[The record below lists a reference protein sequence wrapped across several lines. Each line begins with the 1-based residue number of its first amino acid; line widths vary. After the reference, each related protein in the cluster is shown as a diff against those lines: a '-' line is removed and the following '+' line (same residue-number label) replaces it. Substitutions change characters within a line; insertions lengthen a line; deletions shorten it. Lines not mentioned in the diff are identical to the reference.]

1 MLQRQRQSWIR
12 VEWRKKYYIQKSYFR
27 KLVVMDR
34 NNWVFSFFQCAGCL
48 LLNEE
53 SSVGIHIQF
62 VVCSMY
68 NGCVGRQQDLHAW
81 VCMSPACSVST
92 PLERDAFTSLKICHR
107 FRMLV
112 KFECLKFGQTFCYL
126 WGIVWEAANAL
137 AKLHALCSVLNAF
150 CLEEK
155 WQIWV
160 FFCAVPDIFAQCQG
174 LIRASTTTSHALFH
188 ICMYTIKI
196 LAQ

>member
-1 MLQRQRQSWIR
+1 
-12 VEWRKKYYIQKSYFR
+12 
-27 KLVVMDR
+27 MDR
-34 NNWVFSFFQCAGCL
+34 NNWVFSVFQCAGCL

-62 VVCSMY
+62 VVCSMC

-81 VCMSPACSVST
+81 VCMSPACSVIT
-92 PLERDAFTSLKICHR
+92 PLERDAFTSLKIWHR

-112 KFECLKFGQTFCYL
+112 KFECLKVGQTFCFL
-126 WGIVWEAANAL
+126 WGILWEAANAL

-155 WQIWV
+155 SQIWG
-160 FFCAVPDIFAQCQG
+160 FFCAVPDIFAVSRIDQG
-174 LIRASTTTSHALFH
+174 IYHHVTCSIPYLHVQNFNLGTVNTFTVCFCFWPLPA
-188 ICMYTIKI
+188 
-196 LAQ
+196 